1 MIKHNNIGVIQIEA
15 DSINN
20 NNLYE
25 RFGNAMEKTENPE
38 IPTRNA
44 RTNVRNEKYR
54 FSRRIGDK
62 Q

>member
-1 MIKHNNIGVIQIEA
+1 MEMRKFNEVEK
-15 DSINN
+15 
-20 NNLYE
+20 
-25 RFGNAMEKTENPE
+25 FGNAMEKTENPE